1 MIKVKIMLSLSVDED
16 EYPVPSDGKVGD
28 ELEDYLKDVIHE
40 IDGIKIRTI
49 KTLEET

>member
-1 MIKVKIMLSLSVDED
+1 MIKVKMMLSLSVDED

-40 IDGIKIRTI
+40 
-49 KTLEET
+49 L

>member
-1 MIKVKIMLSLSVDED
+1 MIKVKMMLSLSV
-16 EYPVPSDGKVGD
+16 
-28 ELEDYLKDVIHE
+28 LEDYLKDVIHE